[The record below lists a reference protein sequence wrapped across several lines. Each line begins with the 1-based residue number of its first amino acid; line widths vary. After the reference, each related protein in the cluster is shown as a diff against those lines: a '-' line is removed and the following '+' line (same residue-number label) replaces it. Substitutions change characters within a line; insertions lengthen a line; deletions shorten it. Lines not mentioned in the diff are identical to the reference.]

1 MKKLYVL
8 HMVRMAI
15 IFVVGGTCF
24 LGCGNPCVELANKI
38 CSCEPTKALKTTCEQ
53 NIKTTGK
60 AANAN
65 DDELMRCEELK
76 KTCHCEALAMGDLAA
91 CGLSYDSGL
100 PLPDDD
106 GAVP

>member
-1 MKKLYVL
+1 MKKLYLPHILRVAVIL
-8 HMVRMAI
+8 
-15 IFVVGGTCF
+15 VVGSILF
-24 LGCGNPCVELANKI
+24 WGCGNPCVELANKI
-38 CSCEPTKALKTTCEQ
+38 CSCEPTKALQTTCEQ

-65 DDELMRCEELK
+65 DDELMRCEELN
-76 KTCHCEALAMGDLAA
+76 KTCHCEELAKGNLAA

-100 PLPDDD
+100 PLPDDN